1 MLTAC
6 SYFWVMGSWSF
17 VFIISSLLPEFS
29 TMNMASFY
37 KNCSFLKSG
46 EKLQALEKREK
57 SLKMNVDTEV
67 PSFL

>member
-1 MLTAC
+1 
-6 SYFWVMGSWSF
+6 MGSWSF

-37 KNCSFLKSG
+37 KKNCSFLKSG

-67 PSFL
+67 PSFF